1 MEVNTNDVLIRI
13 QERSWHTVDFVGPE
27 PNLVTLFLT
36 MKRVGLKIS
45 SSANEIRELYFSDS
59 LSSL

>member
-13 QERSWHTVDFVGPE
+13 QETGWHIVDFVGSH

-45 SSANEIRELYFSDS
+45 SSANEIREL
-59 LSSL
+59 

>member
-1 MEVNTNDVLIRI
+1 MEVNTNDVLIKI
-13 QERSWHTVDFVGPE
+13 QKAAWHTVDFVGSQ

-45 SSANEIRELYFSDS
+45 SSANEMRELQRA
-59 LSSL
+59 

>member
-13 QERSWHTVDFVGPE
+13 LKRSWHMVDFVGSE

-45 SSANEIRELYFSDS
+45 SSANEIRD
-59 LSSL
+59 LSGA

>member
-1 MEVNTNDVLIRI
+1 MEVNTNSVLIRI
-13 QERSWHTVDFVGPE
+13 QKTGWHTVGFVGSQ

-45 SSANEIRELYFSDS
+45 SSANEMGEL
-59 LSSL
+59 

>member
-13 QERSWHTVDFVGPE
+13 QKTGWHTVDFVGSQ

-45 SSANEIRELYFSDS
+45 SRANEMREL
-59 LSSL
+59 